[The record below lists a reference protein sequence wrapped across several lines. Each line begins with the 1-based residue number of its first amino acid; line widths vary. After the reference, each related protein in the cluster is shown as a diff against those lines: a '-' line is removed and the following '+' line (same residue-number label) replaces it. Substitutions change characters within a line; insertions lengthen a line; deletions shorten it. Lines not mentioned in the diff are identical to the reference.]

1 MISRRHPTTR
11 RGSGSVR
18 VMGSKPRWLASIFGH
33 PVISGVFV
41 ACIAIGA
48 LLGAFY
54 LTSDWS
60 LARRIAGG
68 AVSGAGVALIVTATR
83 IIG

>member
-1 MISRRHPTTR
+1 MD
-11 RGSGSVR
+11 
-18 VMGSKPRWLASIFGH
+18 SKPHRLAAIVDH

-41 ACIAIGA
+41 ACIVIGA

-60 LARRIAGG
+60 LARRVAGG

-83 IIG
+83 IVG